1 MPHTRD
7 HEAHVAYARCCLGHL
22 RTHLP
27 PLALPRRCQQVVKEF
42 PALMFSIVSFGLVFS
57 SNIFGSL
64 FSPNFTFFF
73 CCSPSFSRG
82 KSQSSLTFSL
92 LPEPHTSILSSDFSR
107 SPFTPPRFISSVERN
122 LRATLRSR
130 LRIRPSAA
138 ALRPASLLGAGWFQ
152 QPLPTFPL
160 KPSS

>member
-1 MPHTRD
+1 
-7 HEAHVAYARCCLGHL
+7 
-22 RTHLP
+22 
-27 PLALPRRCQQVVKEF
+27 
-42 PALMFSIVSFGLVFS
+42 MFSIVSFGLVFS

-73 CCSPSFSRG
+73 CCLPSFSRG

-107 SPFTPPRFISSVERN
+107 SLFTPPRFVSSVERN
-122 LRATLRSR
+122 LLRATLQSC